1 MFSGN
6 SNCSLYSSV
15 LMICPMEIWI
25 HEGIFELEENEGL
38 KEMMTSG
45 KNFYNPRI
53 FLGEM
58 TGSGQKVLDHGI
70 P

>member
-1 MFSGN
+1 
-6 SNCSLYSSV
+6 
-15 LMICPMEIWI
+15 MEILL

-38 KEMMTSG
+38 KEMMTAG
-45 KNFYNPRI
+45 KNFYNPQI

-58 TGSGQKVLDHGI
+58 TCSGQKVLDHGI